1 VEGTVVPFFIKII
14 MNINEIKG
22 LISNHLAGTDKF
34 LVELLVNPGNRIYVF
49 IDGDH
54 GVTISDCVEL
64 SRFVESQL
72 DREAEDFEL
81 NVSSSGADQPIKLPR
96 QYLKNIG
103 RSLQVKLSEENSV
116 SGKLEAVN
124 EKGIVLTTSGD
135 KKKKLPPETLNIP
148 YESMV
153 ESKVIISFK

>member
-1 VEGTVVPFFIKII
+1 MNAKEII
-14 MNINEIKG
+14 G
-22 LISNHLAGTDKF
+22 LVNGHLANTDKF
-34 LVELLVNPGNRIYVF
+34 LVELLVKPGNKIFIF

-54 GVTISDCVEL
+54 GVMISDCVEL

-72 DREAEDFEL
+72 DRESEDFEL

-96 QYLKNIG
+96 QYVKNVG

-116 SGKLEAVN
+116 SGKLEAVT
-124 EKGIVLTTSGD
+124 ETGIILTTPGD

>member
-1 VEGTVVPFFIKII
+1 V
-14 MNINEIKG
+14 
-22 LISNHLAGTDKF
+22 
-34 LVELLVNPGNRIYVF
+34 LVKPGNRIYVF

-54 GVTISDCVEL
+54 GVTIDDCVEL
-64 SRFVESQL
+64 SRFIESKF
-72 DREAEDFEL
+72 DRENEDFEL
-81 NVSSSGADQPIKLPR
+81 NVSSAGADQPIRLPR

-103 RSLQVKLSEENSV
+103 RSLLVKLSDEKSV

-135 KKKKLPPETLNIP
+135 KKKKLPAKTLNIP

>member
-1 VEGTVVPFFIKII
+1 
-14 MNINEIKG
+14 MW
-22 LISNHLAGTDKF
+22 LIPARKKRFVAL
-34 LVELLVNPGNRIYVF
+34 
-49 IDGDH
+49 
-54 GVTISDCVEL
+54 TISDVDTVQC
-64 SRFVESQL
+64 SFS
-72 DREAEDFEL
+72 
-81 NVSSSGADQPIKLPR
+81 
-96 QYLKNIG
+96 
-103 RSLQVKLSEENSV
+103 QVKLSDEKSV

>member
-1 VEGTVVPFFIKII
+1 MII
-14 MNINEIKG
+14 HSDIVKLCTE
-22 LISNHLAGTDKF
+22 HLAGTEKF
-34 LVELLVNPGNRIYVF
+34 LVDVLVKPGNRIYVF

-54 GVTISDCVEL
+54 GVTIDDCIGL
-64 SRFVESQL
+64 SRHIESSF
-72 DREAEDFEL
+72 DRETEDFEL
-81 NVSSSGADQPIKLPR
+81 MVSSAGADQPIKFPR
-96 QYLKNIG
+96 QYLKNVG
-103 RSLQVKLSEENSV
+103 RLLQVKLSEEKTV

-124 EKGIVLTTSGD
+124 EQGIVLTTSGD